1 MLVNIRAKSPL
12 DKHIFPSKRRAQPT
26 IPRIW
31 WAGIVKWQ
39 SITTPRFLKISEN
52 ITVEF
57 SICTRWSN
65 WLRPAVESTVGCCRI
80 DLPSY
85 HISQPCNYT
94 VLMLF
99 ALIKDS
105 DTRAYLL
112 IGTCRG
118 LWYNERQIKP
128 RAWPP
133 FFFHP
138 NTRENPIEKSLEERS
153 FSPVMPLSLDD
164 FLPTEFFFKIFLCRC
179 AIFTIAKKSQR

>member
-1 MLVNIRAKSPL
+1 MTVDHNTKILKNLR
-12 DKHIFPSKRRAQPT
+12 KHNSRVFNMYSV
-26 IPRIW
+26 
-31 WAGIVKWQ
+31 VKLTQTCCW
-39 SITTPRFLKISEN
+39 IDCGLL
-52 ITVEF
+52 
-57 SICTRWSN
+57 SN
-65 WLRPAVESTVGCCRI
+65 RPAL
-80 DLPSY
+80 LP
-85 HISQPCNYT
+85 HKPTMQL
-94 VLMLF
+94 LMLF

-153 FSPVMPLSLDD
+153 FSPVMPLSLGD